1 MSFVGCFAPLTSKL
15 PLKVLVLLIL
25 PRDKLGFEHFM
36 DLNGLSPFPKIL
48 PLKLLARLAM
58 PDGEDDRKVAFPVNA
73 LLNREPVAEPS
84 SSSSSPCS
92 SSDEEAAVE
101 ESSSPSSALNVL
113 R

>member
-1 MSFVGCFAPLTSKL
+1 MSFVACFAPLTSKL

-25 PRDKLGFEHFM
+25 PSDKLGLELFM
-36 DLNGLSPFPKIL
+36 DLNGLSPFPKML
-48 PLKLLARLAM
+48 LLKLLALLAM

-73 LLNREPVAEPS
+73 LLNKEPVADPS

-101 ESSSPSSALNVL
+101 ESSSPSSALNVM
-113 R
+113 